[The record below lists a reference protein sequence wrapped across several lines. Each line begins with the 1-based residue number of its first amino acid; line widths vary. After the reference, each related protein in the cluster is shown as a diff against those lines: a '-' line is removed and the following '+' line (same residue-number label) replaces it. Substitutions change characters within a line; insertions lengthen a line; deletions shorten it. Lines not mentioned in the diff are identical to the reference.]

1 MFRNL
6 ISTRFRVT
14 MGIVFIVMSLIMTAL
29 VFIPDANHAS
39 MRGQKSFSGAV
50 AVLASRLV
58 NEDRKT
64 ELQRLSSQLVVDTK
78 DLRSLGFR
86 DNSGD
91 VMVATSGHVSGWST
105 DSSYKTSGQIRIPV
119 MFEGKRVGSAE
130 LKFQPLF
137 QQGILHWFKQ
147 PWVLFAGFVG
157 SSVFIAIAFYLSV
170 MMRQLDRKSSMP
182 KRVRDAL
189 DNLTGG
195 LLLVN
200 HLGRIVL
207 ANRSFLQ
214 IVDMPIAKVLGTRPS
229 ELNWYDEDNRLCT
242 DYPWE
247 TTFETGQTVVNKILR
262 LELDGCEPAA
272 FKVNCKAIGSCEQ
285 PEGVMVCFE
294 NVTQLD
300 KAKIEVQK
308 SRDAADAANRAK
320 SEFLANMSHEIR
332 TPMNA
337 ILGFTD
343 LLQRGLANS
352 EEEQN
357 EYLSRIQ
364 SSGRHLLELINDI
377 LDLSK
382 IEAGKMEM
390 QNSECDT
397 FRLFNDV
404 IDDLQVRARQKNISL
419 TFESRE
425 ALPETLYTDPVRL
438 RQVLT
443 NLIGNAIRF
452 TSSGGVKLNVR
463 LGKQGQDG
471 QENNRLI
478 VDVIDTGIG
487 MTDNQMQQI
496 FNPFTQADN
505 TVTRRFGGT
514 GLGLSICQRIVEAL
528 GSDIRV
534 QSSVEHGSVF
544 SFDIGVGNLKDV
556 KMIGQDEFSRMERP
570 KSKPAFTDYKLPPC
584 KILVVDDGEA
594 NRQLIRLFLMRAGC
608 VILEA
613 ENGQEAIDTVL
624 AQRVDMVLMD
634 MQMPILDGY
643 QATSKLRHLGFKKPI
658 LALTANAMQGDKQ
671 KCLEVGCSAFLS
683 KPIDMD
689 KLFEIVAKALD
700 ANNFETILEKQTE
713 NADDSDLLKPQS
725 IIRNKTFGF
734 QEVLKVGMGAMSMS
748 HESEDCDGLREICDE
763 LYEAAVIFGREKTAN
778 ELLLLI
784 DSLKQKDVSV
794 IDEQLVRIQN
804 TAFDESARLWQ
815 TLKGEEA
822 ECNAKDQPLP
832 NQERIQSELP
842 MDEPEIRKI
851 VSDFVDTLKNKI
863 VRMHCSFANNQYAEL
878 AELAHWLKGA
888 AGTVGFPQFFAPS
901 CTLESAAKN
910 RQSGVIRESITEID
924 RLHKLIDIPRVPVLP
939 GC

>member
-1 MFRNL
+1 
-6 ISTRFRVT
+6 
-14 MGIVFIVMSLIMTAL
+14 MGIVIIVMSLIMTAL
-29 VFIPDANHAS
+29 VFIPDANKAA
-39 MRGQKSFSGAV
+39 MRGQKSFSTAV
-50 AVLASRLV
+50 AVSASRLLK
-58 NEDRKT
+58 EERQA
-64 ELQRLSSQLVVDTK
+64 ELQRISKQLVLENVDLT
-78 DLRSLGFR
+78 SLGFR
-86 DNSGD
+86 DKSGD
-91 VMVATSGHVSGWST
+91 LIVASPGHVSGWT
-105 DSSYKTSGQIRIPV
+105 TGTNYKTSGQIRIPV
-119 MFEGKRVGSAE
+119 KFDGEQVGTAE

-137 QQGILHWFKQ
+137 RQGFSRWFLQ

-157 SSVFIAIAFYLSV
+157 SSVFITIAFYLSV

-195 LLLVN
+195 LLLLN

-229 ELNWYDEDNRLCT
+229 ELHWYDEENNPCT

-247 TTFETGQTVVNKILR
+247 ITFETGKTVVNKILR
-262 LELDGCEPAA
+262 LKLDGCEPAA

-343 LLQRGLANS
+343 LLQRGIAKT

-364 SSGRHLLELINDI
+364 SSGRHLLDLINDI

-390 QNSECDT
+390 ETSECYT
-397 FRLFNDV
+397 FELFND
-404 IDDLQVRARQKNISL
+404 IINDLQVRARQKNISL
-419 TFESRE
+419 TFESHE
-425 ALPETLYTDPVRL
+425 PLPEILHTDPVRL

-452 TSSGGVKLNVR
+452 TSSGGVKLSVKFDKYGDGEQKQSR
-463 LGKQGQDG
+463 LF
-471 QENNRLI
+471 

-487 MTDNQMQQI
+487 MTDEQMQQI

-528 GSDIRV
+528 GSDITV
-534 QSSVEHGSVF
+534 KSSVENGSVF
-544 SFDIGVGNLKDV
+544 SFAIDVGDLSGV
-556 KMIGQDEFSRMERP
+556 KMIGQDEYASKVRTEP
-570 KSKPAFTDYKLPPC
+570 KPAFTDYELPPC

-594 NRQLIRLFLMRAGC
+594 NRQLVRLFLVRAGC
-608 VILEA
+608 EILEA
-613 ENGQEAIDTVL
+613 KNGQEAIDTVL
-624 AQRVDMVLMD
+624 DTRVDLVLMD

-658 LALTANAMQGDKQ
+658 LALTANAMQGDEQ
-671 KCLEVGCSAFLS
+671 KCLDVGCSAFLS

-689 KLFEIVAKALD
+689 KLFEAVVKSLAVSKPVLQVETQDQKESHADPSKSKPIV
-700 ANNFETILEKQTE
+700 
-713 NADDSDLLKPQS
+713 
-725 IIRNKTFGF
+725 RNETFGF
-734 QEVLKVGMGAMSMS
+734 QEVLKVGMGALSIS
-748 HESEDCDGLREICDE
+748 HEPEDCDGLREICDE
-763 LYEAAVIFGREKTAN
+763 LYEAAVVFGRKKTAN

-784 DSLKQKDVSV
+784 ESLKQKDVSI
-794 IDEQLVRIQN
+794 IDEQLARIQN
-804 TAFDESARLWQ
+804 TAFDESGRLWQ
-815 TLKGEEA
+815 TLKGDDEEVVTEHA
-822 ECNAKDQPLP
+822 PQPE
-832 NQERIQSELP
+832 QERIHSELP

-851 VSDFVDTLKNKI
+851 VVDFVDTLKNKI
-863 VRMHCSFANNQYAEL
+863 VRMHCGFANNQYDEL
-878 AELAHWLKGA
+878 AELAHWLKGS
-888 AGTVGFPQFFAPS
+888 AGTVGFPQFFEAS
-901 CTLESAAKN
+901 CDLEAAAKK
-910 RQSGVIRESITEID
+910 RQSGAIRESITEID
-924 RLHKLIDIPRVPVLP
+924 RLHKLIDIPRIQMTP